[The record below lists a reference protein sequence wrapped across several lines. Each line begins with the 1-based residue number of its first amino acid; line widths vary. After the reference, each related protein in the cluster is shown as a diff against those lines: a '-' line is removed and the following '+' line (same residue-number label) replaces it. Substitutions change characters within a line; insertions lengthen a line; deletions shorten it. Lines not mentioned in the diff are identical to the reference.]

1 MPHRLSGITIFV
13 GTEKRTKG
21 HGTGTSGAAAE
32 SGATVTAHPLH
43 SFFWP
48 ESIAVLGASPD
59 VHRIRGR
66 LFRQLHENGYPGRIL
81 PINPS
86 YQEIDGFR
94 CYPSIAAI
102 EGGIDLALI
111 AIPAAGVAAAV
122 EECARAG
129 AKNALII
136 SSGFAEEGGA
146 AGAMQAEL
154 LAITQR
160 TGLRAC
166 GPNCEGY
173 YNALGR
179 VATTFSPTVE
189 TREDDNRVLVS
200 PKRLGV
206 IAQSGGIG
214 FALFN
219 RGKAAGLGFSYV
231 ISTGNEADLS
241 MADFLDYMVEDPHTD
256 AVMLFCEAVRNG
268 PGFVAAL
275 AKARLL
281 GKPVIAIKVGRS
293 DAGTRAAASHTASLS
308 GSHTAYQAIF
318 ERYGVIQAE
327 DPDEAVAIAGIMLTC
342 PLPKGRRAGIITPS
356 GGGGTWMADTLSA
369 HGLIVP
375 GLSAESQA
383 ALRTLMPS
391 YGASGNPVDVTA
403 QGSTTGAAMM
413 TAMEHLARSDEIDML
428 VLITSL
434 TSQNRAS
441 LDAAR
446 VRAVA
451 ESCGKPM
458 TVWSYT
464 LPSEFGRSK
473 AAGCGL
479 FVHSDLRNV
488 GVGLGRLA
496 DYAEAL
502 QRSLPEPFS
511 PVSGRLYPGLPAVV
525 PEYQAKQVLAA
536 WLPDAPE
543 RLAGSAE
550 QAGDAAELLGFPV
563 ALKVQSAQVPHK
575 TEAGGV
581 RLNLADRAAVI
592 HGYAAMLAD
601 VARFAADAT
610 IDGVLVQRMAP
621 NGHELVIGMADD
633 PVFGPIMMLG
643 FGGTTVE
650 LFGDVVHAPAPI
662 DEAEATRMILSLK
675 SAPLLTGFRGSQPV
689 DLAPVARLVAAL
701 SRAALMLKDDVRGF
715 ELNPVIVHADGTGLT
730 VADALLLMREQGE
743 SDVKN

>member
-1 MPHRLSGITIFV
+1 
-13 GTEKRTKG
+13 
-21 HGTGTSGAAAE
+21 
-32 SGATVTAHPLH
+32 VTAHKLH

-66 LFRQLHENGYPGRIL
+66 LFRQLHENGFPGRIL

-94 CYPSIAAI
+94 CYPSIGAVT
-102 EGGIDLALI
+102 GGIDLALI

-146 AGAMQAEL
+146 AGDMQAEL
-154 LAITQR
+154 LAVTQR
-160 TGLRAC
+160 TGIRAC

-173 YNALGR
+173 YNAMGR

-189 TREDDNRVLVS
+189 TKDDDSRALVS
-200 PKRLGV
+200 EKRVGV

-219 RGKAAGLGFSYV
+219 RGKAAGLAFSYV
-231 ISTGNEADLS
+231 ISTGNEADLG
-241 MADFLDYMVEDPHTD
+241 MADFLDYMVEDPHTQ

-275 AKARLL
+275 EKARGL

-293 DAGTRAAASHTASLS
+293 DAGTRATASHTASLS
-308 GSHTAYQAIF
+308 GSHAAYHAVF
-318 ERYGVIQAE
+318 ERYGVIEAE
-327 DPDEAVAIAGIMLTC
+327 DADEAVAIAGLALTC
-342 PLPKGRRAGIITPS
+342 PLPKGRRAGIITVS
-356 GGGGTWMADTLSA
+356 GGGGAWMADTLSA
-369 HGLIVP
+369 HGLTVP
-375 GLSAESQA
+375 NLSAKSQA
-383 ALRTLMPS
+383 ALRPLMPS
-391 YGASGNPVDVTA
+391 YGAAGNPVDVTA
-403 QGSTTGAAMM
+403 QGSNTGPAMM
-413 TAMEHLARSDEIDML
+413 TVMEHLARSDEIDML
-428 VLITSL
+428 VLVTSL
-434 TSQNRAS
+434 TSETRVS

-464 LPSEFGRSK
+464 LPSIFGRTA

-488 GVGLGRLA
+488 GVSMGKLA
-496 DYAEAL
+496 GYAEAM
-502 QRSLPEPFS
+502 QRTLPEPFT

-525 PEYQAKQVLAA
+525 PEYLAKQVLAA
-536 WLPDAPE
+536 WLPDTRE
-543 RLAGSAE
+543 KLAGSAE
-550 QAGDAAELLGFPV
+550 EAADAAQHLGFPV
-563 ALKVQSAQVPHK
+563 VLKVQSPQLPHK

-581 RLNLADRAAVI
+581 RLNLADRDAVTSA
-592 HGYAAMLAD
+592 YTEMLTD
-601 VARFAADAT
+601 VALHAPDAT

-621 NGHELVIGMADD
+621 KGHEMVIGMVND
-633 PVFGPIMMLG
+633 PTFGPIMMLG

-650 LFGDVVHAPAPI
+650 LFGDVVHAPAPV

-675 SAPLLTGFRGSQPV
+675 SARLLTGFRGAKPI
-689 DLAPVARLVAAL
+689 DPKPVAVLVAAL
-701 SRAALMLKDDVRGF
+701 SRAALMLQDQVREF
-715 ELNPVIVHADGTGLT
+715 ELNPVIIHADGSGLT
-730 VADALLLMREQGE
+730 VADALLLMKEEGE
-743 SDVKN
+743 PA

>member
-1 MPHRLSGITIFV
+1 
-13 GTEKRTKG
+13 
-21 HGTGTSGAAAE
+21 
-32 SGATVTAHPLH
+32 VTTHALH

-48 ESIAVLGASPD
+48 ESIAILGASPD
-59 VHRIRGR
+59 LHRIRGR
-66 LFRQLHENGYPGRIL
+66 LFRQLHENGFPGRIL

-86 YQEIDGFR
+86 YQQIDGFQ
-94 CYPSIAAI
+94 CYPSIGSV

-129 AKNALII
+129 VKNTLII

-146 AGAMQAEL
+146 AGDMQAEL

-160 TGLRAC
+160 TGIRAC

-189 TREDDNRVLVS
+189 TKEDDSRTLVS
-200 PKRLGV
+200 EKRVGI

-241 MADFLDYMVEDPHTD
+241 MADFLDYMVEDPHTH
-256 AVMLFCEAVRNG
+256 AIMLFCEAVRNG

-275 AKARLL
+275 AKARRL

-293 DAGTRAAASHTASLS
+293 AAGSRATASHTASLS
-308 GSHTAYQAIF
+308 GSHTAYHAVF
-318 ERYGVIQAE
+318 ERYGVIEAE
-327 DPDEAVAIAGIMLTC
+327 DADEAVAIAGLVVTC
-342 PLPKGRRAGIITPS
+342 PLPKGRRAGIVTVS
-356 GGGGTWMADTLSA
+356 GGGGAWMADTLSA
-369 HGLIVP
+369 FGLIVP
-375 GLSAESQA
+375 NLSADSQA
-383 ALRTLMPS
+383 VLRPLMPS

-403 QGSTTGAAMM
+403 QGSNTGPAMM
-413 TAMEHLARSDEIDML
+413 TVMEHLAHSDEIDML
-428 VLITSL
+428 VLVASL
-434 TSQNRAS
+434 ASETRVS

-458 TVWSYT
+458 TVWTYT
-464 LPSEFGRSK
+464 LPSMFGRAS

-488 GVGLGRLA
+488 GVSMGKLA
-496 DYAEAL
+496 AYAEAL
-502 QRSLPEPFS
+502 RRDLPEPFT
-511 PVSGRLYPGLPAVV
+511 PVSGRLYPGLPAIV
-525 PEYQAKQVLAA
+525 PEYLAKQVLAA
-536 WLPDAPE
+536 WLPGSRE
-543 RLAGSAE
+543 MLASSAE
-550 QAGDAAELLGFPV
+550 DAADAAERLGFPV
-563 ALKVQSAQVPHK
+563 VLKVQSPQLPHK

-581 RLNLADRAAVI
+581 RLNLADRDAVAPA
-592 HGYAAMLAD
+592 YTAMLAD
-601 VARFAADAT
+601 VARHAPDAT

-621 NGHELVIGMADD
+621 TGHELVIGMVDD
-633 PVFGPIMMLG
+633 PTFGPIMMLG

-662 DEAEATRMILSLK
+662 DEAEATRMILSLR
-675 SAPLLTGFRGSQPV
+675 SARLLTGFRGAKPI
-689 DLAPVARLVAAL
+689 DLAPVATLVAAL
-701 SRAALMLKDDVRGF
+701 SRAALTLREQVREF
-715 ELNPVIVHADGTGLT
+715 ELNPVIVHADGSGLT
-730 VADALLLMREQGE
+730 IADALLTM
-743 SDVKN
+743 KT